1 MDYSLPGFSVH
12 GILQARILEWVTISF
27 SRGSSW
33 PRDQTRVSCIG
44 GRCFNLWATREDRLE
59 KNEMKSYHQSLKRR
73 IGVFVNRSS
82 DHCKNLHMM
91 WREPKKINYTHGV
104 FTFLP
109 WNLFLSSNC
118 WLHVGS
124 YHKTFKVHLFLFDE
138 VMKQLWALFCFG
150 KFFNKR
156 QNTLRPLIVDPFL
169 ILWFSV

>member
-1 MDYSLPGFSVH
+1 
-12 GILQARILEWVTISF
+12 
-27 SRGSSW
+27 
-33 PRDQTRVSCIG
+33 
-44 GRCFNLWATREDRLE
+44 
-59 KNEMKSYHQSLKRR
+59 MK
-73 IGVFVNRSS
+73 GT
-82 DHCKNLHMM
+82 
-91 WREPKKINYTHGV
+91 KKINYTHGV

-169 ILWFSV
+169 ILWFSVQSLSIQQSHHRLPSWHTDLATIYSKNASLCGLIWMMSVLSISKGYNPDFFHGISYPWCLRKSSFLMNQKTLLKDYKNIKMA